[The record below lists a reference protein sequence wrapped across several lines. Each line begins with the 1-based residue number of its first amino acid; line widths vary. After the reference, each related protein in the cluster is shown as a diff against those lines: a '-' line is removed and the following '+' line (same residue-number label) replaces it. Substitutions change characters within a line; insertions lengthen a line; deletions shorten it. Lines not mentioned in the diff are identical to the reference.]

1 MKRIVHSTS
10 VECTMNKKVLFI
22 LAHPYLNR
30 SIANKIICDQMKE
43 LTHVTFHDLYEAY
56 PYFNID
62 IKKEQEMLRNHDL
75 IVFQHPFYWN
85 NMPPLLKLW
94 QDEVLEA
101 GFAYGDKGDALKGKD
116 FVLSITTGGSADT
129 YTTEG
134 QNKFQVTEF
143 MHTYEQMCFLCGMN
157 WNPPHVLHSSR
168 QNSHDEIYVHAEKL
182 KELTEKFLERGHV

>member
-1 MKRIVHSTS
+1 MS
-10 VECTMNKKVLFI
+10 KKILFI

-30 SIANKIICDQMKE
+30 SIANKIICDQIKD
-43 LTHVTFHDLYEAY
+43 LQHVTFHDLYETY

-62 IKKEQEMLRNHDL
+62 VKKEQEALRNHDM

-85 NMPPLLKLW
+85 NMTPLLKLW
-94 QDEVLEA
+94 QDEVLEV

-134 QNKFQVTEF
+134 QNKFKVTEF
-143 MHTYEQMCFLCGMN
+143 MHTYEQMCFLCGLK
-157 WNPPHVLHSSR
+157 WNTPFVLHSSR
-168 QNSHDEIYVHAEKL
+168 QNLQHDIYFHANNL
-182 KELTEKFLERGHV
+182 KDFLVRYTDRGRS